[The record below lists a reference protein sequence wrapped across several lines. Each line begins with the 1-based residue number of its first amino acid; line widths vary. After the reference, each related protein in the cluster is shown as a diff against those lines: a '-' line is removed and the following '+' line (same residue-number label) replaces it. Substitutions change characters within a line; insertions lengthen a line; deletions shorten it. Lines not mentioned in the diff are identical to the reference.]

1 MTENYYKWYSEALG
15 KETEML
21 VFGHTGIPLILFPTS
36 MGRYYQNKD
45 FGLIQKIG
53 WFIDQ
58 GLIKV
63 YCPDSFDTESWYNK
77 GIHPAERV
85 QNHVK
90 FERMILEDVV
100 SRAFSETGKDQLI
113 LSGCSFGGYH
123 AVNLGF
129 KHPELVS
136 NILSMSGAF
145 NIRHLLG
152 DFYDESVYFNN
163 PVDFV
168 VNLKN
173 EKLYSLGIILGTGER
188 DLCLQDNL
196 DFSGILNHKGIQ
208 HWLDVR
214 AGAPHD
220 WPVWL
225 DMLPQY
231 LSLIHY

>member
-1 MTENYYKWYSEALG
+1 MTENYYKWYSSELG
-15 KETEML
+15 TDTEML
-21 VFGHTGIPLILFPTS
+21 VFGHAGIPVILFPTS

-45 FGLIQKIG
+45 FGLIQKIS
-53 WFIDQ
+53 WYIDQ

-77 GIHPAERV
+77 RISPAERV
-85 QNHVK
+85 QNHLK
-90 FERMILEDVV
+90 YEKMILNDVITR
-100 SRAFSETGKDQLI
+100 SFEETGRDQAI
-113 LSGCSFGGYH
+113 LTGCSFGGYH

-129 KHPELVS
+129 RHPSIVS
-136 NILSMSGAF
+136 NIFSMSGAF

-152 DFYDESVYFNN
+152 DYYDESVYLNN

-168 VNLKN
+168 VNLED
-173 EKLYSLGIILGTGER
+173 EKLKTMGIILGTGGL
-188 DLCLQDNL
+188 DICLQDNL
-196 DFSGILNHKGIQ
+196 DFSGILDKKGIM

-225 DMLPQY
+225 EMLPMY
-231 LSLIHY
+231 LSLVQY